1 MTGVTSDRKLQESI
15 AQENEIH
22 HDLVQGDF
30 LDTYRNLS
38 YKNIM
43 GQLWASEFCEQVG
56 GDETDEVSADWL
68 CVVKAQFILKTDDD
82 QYVDLYEALVL
93 ASRYSR
99 SEQYVKNRF
108 LLCPVLRGLPILVT
122 FRFHLANTELFPV
135 RETRP
140 ASGMFPPRKSP
151 ARPSLISTQLTALV
165 GSTSPTPALRPPWPG
180 PPPPQSSSGLT
191 TSG

>member
-1 MTGVTSDRKLQESI
+1 MAGVTSDRQLQESI
-15 AQENEIH
+15 AKENEIH

-82 QYVDLYEALVL
+82 QYVDLYEALVV
-93 ASRYSR
+93 ARRYSM
-99 SEQYVKNRF
+99 SEQYMKNRF

-122 FRFHLANTELFPV
+122 FT
-135 RETRP
+135 TD
-140 ASGMFPPRKSP
+140 SPP
-151 ARPSLISTQLTALV
+151 
-165 GSTSPTPALRPPWPG
+165 
-180 PPPPQSSSGLT
+180 
-191 TSG
+191 